1 MLARVVRAIEPAR
14 RARVQSGS
22 QRTSLGTSEAGAR
35 SMRPPS
41 GGLTVPELTRSASI
55 QLNERVSLRHQLNS
69 LSLPT
74 GYCPHPDPAW
84 QSRQASYSA
93 WRLLFSEN
101 FSHENRET
109 RCLIYL

>member
-55 QLNERVSLRHQLNS
+55 QLNERVSLRHQLSS
-69 LSLPT
+69 LSLFYRILSPS
-74 GYCPHPDPAW
+74 GPSMAKPPGVIL
-84 QSRQASYSA
+84 
-93 WRLLFSEN
+93 RLAAFVFGKLFA
-101 FSHENRET
+101 
-109 RCLIYL
+109 